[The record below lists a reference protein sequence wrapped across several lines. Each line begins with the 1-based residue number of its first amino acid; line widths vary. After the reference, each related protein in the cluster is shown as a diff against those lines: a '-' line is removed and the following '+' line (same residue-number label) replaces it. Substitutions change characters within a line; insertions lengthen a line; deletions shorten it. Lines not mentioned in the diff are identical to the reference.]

1 MTEWHHVRPNPD
13 VLFSDLGEGGILF
26 DLNSKQYF
34 SLNSSAAEIWNYLDA
49 GGSLVEL
56 ETELAARGGGSQAG
70 SDAGLRE
77 LAEYLMAHRLVEAG
91 TPEGSAPLPST
102 LGEWERPR
110 IEQHGNPLSDVILS
124 PFDPTVPIPE

>member
-1 MTEWHHVRPNPD
+1 MAEWHQVRPNPD

-34 SLNSSAAEIWNYLDA
+34 SLNRSAAEIWNYLDA
-49 GGSLVEL
+49 GGSLAQL
-56 ETELAARGGGSQAG
+56 EAELASRGGASQAESEG
-70 SDAGLRE
+70 GLRE
-77 LAEYLMAHRLVEAG
+77 FAEFLTAHRLVEVGAA
-91 TPEGSAPLPST
+91 EGSAPLPSI
-102 LGEWERPR
+102 LGAWERPR